1 MSLNEQ
7 QVGILSWIFT
17 IGCSIL
23 LVSVNAIILYLLYLL
38 MKIIKNFAKKY

>member
-7 QVGILSWIFT
+7 QIGILSWIFT

-23 LVSVNAIILYLLYLL
+23 LVSANAIILYLLYLL
-38 MKIIKNFAKKY
+38 VKIIKNFAKKY

>member
-7 QVGILSWIFT
+7 QIGILSWIFT

-38 MKIIKNFAKKY
+38 VKIIKNFAKKY